1 MRSKGILWTWL
12 IAGTIVL
19 CLPAT
24 RSASAAEP
32 STGITASSGGLDLFD
47 WRFAVVGSWKGTSG
61 NGLTLLST
69 FHADGTMSN
78 DIQGEI
84 STNPELGVLT
94 PLHGVWK
101 YLGGR
106 QFGVTAV
113 GVFYDINTGADLG
126 QLKVKIVLTI
136 NKTGD
141 QMSGTD
147 NVEIINPDGS
157 TIPLGSHSTPY
168 TRIKFEP
175 FN

>member
-1 MRSKGILWTWL
+1 
-12 IAGTIVL
+12 
-19 CLPAT
+19 
-24 RSASAAEP
+24 
-32 STGITASSGGLDLFD
+32 
-47 WRFAVVGSWKGTSG
+47 
-61 NGLTLLST
+61 
-69 FHADGTMSN
+69 
-78 DIQGEI
+78 
-84 STNPELGVLT
+84 
-94 PLHGVWK
+94 LHGVWK